1 MKMKILII
9 LVFNIIINFTHSQVP
24 GVAYEKI
31 SSVESYHS
39 QNGTPYGCDI
49 KNGKSTP
56 AYYETIWAGISVP
69 PIITACQYVQ
79 PITLTVGNLNHTDP
93 VIVEFTC
100 NNKYINGDSQIMTQ
114 YGVLTVSNSIITF
127 PICESFVNILNNI
140 KPTQVQTYSYTNL
153 TYYITNDMIESI
165 LHHFSVLQYGLNNG
179 KEYEWLSNHI
189 YSENW
194 YNITSDLNLPNLISP
209 MITIPLQYK
218 VFLPDHLLPGK
229 FVVGSKSDHYYVD
242 GFNVTILDITNNTS
256 NEELWVPKNGLG
268 GFLPTL
274 TPVYQMKVVPYI
286 NNVTTFFNSAAI
298 TWGYTNYPFTVTPV
312 RVIPPTRLPD
322 SNNSTQICSSNFD
335 FYYPTRPYS
344 ITGEEIINKNDFIKD
359 LGLLLPNKTNLI
371 YQRNTIQSSN
381 FFNKYAM
388 MNDPKKEGILE
399 DTAVPFEIINDN
411 FIGGCY
417 FNGTYPLVP
426 SIENQGI
433 TDVGRCSSEQLNKS
447 TLFKTPFYPPPLKFE
462 GYFHPEV
469 DQPGVYT
476 NIYQT
481 VSYVQTGSPMKMSDS
496 HKKIIGKYSGFSILS
511 QLFYGI
517 LLQGPRII
525 WQSPYFFNPNNAL
538 NPKGSFYA
546 LSPQYIEKVY
556 GSFSLPGGGS
566 SCRGARMIPLPIEMS
581 DVSITWQC
589 YTSKTPVS
597 LLYSTTTLKDS
608 AYNACMYAGTSSDL
622 VNCNSDTNI
631 PYTLNGATYTN
642 NTWEVK
648 IQSKDYKT
656 SSSLLFIQNNTSPLT
671 FYGYSSSGWWIETL
685 TYPNNYEQWFLKIQT
700 CSYLSEIPIIP
711 TDIPQV
717 FNINSVTG
725 NWDHI
730 KNSHHF
736 GSIPFLNKTT
746 SFSIE
751 VQVNDTGYF
760 KNNNEIIKFN
770 SYLICDGFHS
780 FELETY
786 PSSVKLQE
794 ILPPE
799 KLTVSALIKPY
810 ILYEEENI
818 NCFVVFYV
826 IPSSEKNSITPGTY
840 GSLAN
845 QIPSSPRR
853 GIGEYIY
860 FVNIDMPPLMDEI
873 KLLVPNPGKTSISDT
888 IFIQNNKISF
898 PTPEQSSVF
907 PSIGIIASSDPILKK
922 TSKILILGDQ
932 LQLFQQSIRLPSVV
946 PEWYVFLK
954 ATTPSNS
961 GCFIPCDPSLKDHYI
976 IPYCSFDEKTPMCP
990 YEKVEMASHDSR
1002 QEIEDLIAVATH
1014 PLSYL
1019 SLTDVLQVG
1028 VSLFSQPSSNT
1039 IIWKDYFDL
1048 LFEMLIDQPK
1058 TPSAADFSASKIMV
1072 FNILNMI
1079 LSEAYH
1085 NPKLEIDTIKPFNSI
1100 LNNTLNAE
1108 CSNSPGFKYLLLET
1122 IDLLIAT
1129 NGWEFFSSKPE
1140 YLNLIELLLQSIG
1153 NRISFFDSIGTEFK
1167 WNGSK
1172 SRVEFHTKVFNKYDL
1187 KTGFNIGNL
1196 YIPQISFTNQ
1206 VHHKLVESIYMLKNP
1221 KYYDQPLADSYWVP
1235 SCPNNTM
1242 AISIIKYPDNIIKN
1256 SINKSLSSENFVSIP
1271 IISATFYSC
1280 SIDYN
1285 LINIPS
1291 PVVFSMD
1298 LQLDVPVNIT
1308 SLICGIKINNKWDE
1322 SYCNTYHTYNSSNP
1336 RKSSIQCQ
1344 CRAIGEYG
1352 LIGTVTPLNKFQTD
1366 TTTWPGFDGDF
1377 ESIVPN
1383 ISEIKPIIEDVNSG
1397 FIFIQGEANKE
1408 KNKYD
1413 ILEEGQIG
1421 RYSVNYKRKSNETSE
1436 TYGLI
1441 QQESLNEGYTS
1452 LDFHFLYSWEPLSS
1466 NSTSNVTVE
1475 KYE

>member
-1 MKMKILII
+1 MRIFIL
-9 LVFNIIINFTHSQVP
+9 LVFNITINFIYSQVP
-24 GVAYEKI
+24 GAVYEKI

-79 PITLTVGNLNHTDP
+79 PITLTVGNLNHTNP
-93 VIVEFTC
+93 VVVEFSC
-100 NNKYINGDSQIMTQ
+100 NSKYINGDSQIMTQ
-114 YGVLTVSNSIITF
+114 YGVLKVSNSMIIL
-127 PICESFVNILNNI
+127 PICEAFVNILNDI
-140 KPTQVQTYSYTNL
+140 KPTLVQTYTYTNL

-165 LHHFSVLQYGLNNG
+165 LHHFSVLQYGINDE

-194 YNITSDLNLPNLISP
+194 YNITSDLNLPSLISP
-209 MITIPLQYK
+209 TITIPLQYK
-218 VFLPDHLLPGK
+218 IFLPDDLLPGK
-229 FVVGSKSDHYYVD
+229 FVIGSNGDHYYID

-256 NEELWVPKNGLG
+256 NSELWVPKNGLG

-286 NNVTTFFNSAAI
+286 NNVTTFFNDAAI

-312 RVIPPTRLPD
+312 RIIPPTRFPE
-322 SNNSTQICSSNFD
+322 SNNNSQICSSNFD

-344 ITGEEIINKNDFIKD
+344 ISGEEIINNTDSLKD
-359 LGLLLPNKTNLI
+359 LRLLLPNKTNLI

-388 MNDPKKEGILE
+388 MNDPKKDGIL
-399 DTAVPFEIINDN
+399 DSTAVPFEIINDN

-426 SIENQGI
+426 SIENKGV
-433 TDVGRCSSEQLNKS
+433 TDVGRCSSEQLNTS

-481 VSYVQTGSPMKMSDS
+481 VSYVQVGSPTIMSDS
-496 HKKIIGKYSGFSILS
+496 NKKIVGKYPGMSIMN

-525 WQSPYFFNPNNAL
+525 WQSPYFFNPNNPL

-546 LSPQYIEKVY
+546 ISPQYIEKMF
-556 GSFSLPGGGS
+556 GSYNIPGGGS
-566 SCRGARMIPLPIEMS
+566 SCRGGRMIPLPTEMS
-581 DVSITWQC
+581 DVNISWQC

-597 LLYSTTTLKDS
+597 LLYATTTLKDH
-608 AYNACMYAGTSSDL
+608 AFNVCMYAGTSSDL
-622 VNCNSDTNI
+622 VNCNSDSSI
-631 PYTLNGATYTN
+631 PSTLNTATYTD
-642 NTWEVK
+642 NTWQVK
-648 IQSKDYKT
+648 IQSKDYK
-656 SSSLLFIQNNTSPLT
+656 SSSPLLFIQNNTSPLT
-671 FYGYSSSGWWIETL
+671 FYGYSSTGWWIETL
-685 TYPNNYEQWFLKIQT
+685 TYPNNYPQWFLKIQT
-700 CSYLSEIPIIP
+700 CSYLPEIPIIP

-717 FNINSVTG
+717 FNIYSVTG
-725 NWDHI
+725 HWDHI

-736 GSIPFLNKTT
+736 GLIPFLNKTT

-751 VQVNDTGYF
+751 VQLNETDYF
-760 KNNNEIIKFN
+760 SSNNEIIKFT

-786 PSSVKLQE
+786 PSSVKAQDL
-794 ILPPE
+794 LPPE

-810 ILYEEENI
+810 ILHAEENI

-826 IPSSEKNSITPGTY
+826 IPNSEKNSITPGTY

-845 QIPSSPRR
+845 QIPAAPRK

-860 FVNIDMPPLMDEI
+860 YVSADMPPLMDEI
-873 KLLVPNPGKTSISDT
+873 KLLIPNPGKTSISDT
-888 IFIQNNKISF
+888 IFIQNNKILF

-907 PSIGIIASSDPILKK
+907 PSIGIIASSDPILKQ
-922 TSKILILGDQ
+922 TSKIIILGDQ

-946 PEWYVFLK
+946 SEWYVFLK

-961 GCFIPCDPSLKDHYI
+961 GCLIPCDSSLKNHYVT
-976 IPYCSFDEKTPMCP
+976 PYCSFDGKTPICP
-990 YEKVEMASHDSR
+990 YEKVEMASYDSQ

-1028 VSLFSQPSSNT
+1028 VSLFSQPSSNS

-1048 LFEMLIDQPK
+1048 LFEMLIEQPK

-1072 FNILNMI
+1072 FSILNMI
-1079 LSEAYH
+1079 LNEAYN
-1085 NPKLEIDTIKPFNSI
+1085 NPKLEIDTIRPFNTI

-1108 CSNSPGFKYLLLET
+1108 CSNSPGFKYLLLDT

-1129 NGWEFFSSKPE
+1129 NGWDFFTSNPE
-1140 YLNLIELLLQSIG
+1140 YLNLIGLLLQSIG
-1153 NRISFFDSIGTEFK
+1153 NRISFFDSVGYEFK
-1167 WNGSK
+1167 WNGLKSK
-1172 SRVEFHTKVFNKYDL
+1172 IEFHTKIFTNYDL
-1187 KTGFNIGNL
+1187 KNGLNIGDL
-1196 YIPQISFTNQ
+1196 YIPQLMSSNQ
-1206 VHHKLVESIYMLKNP
+1206 IQYKLVESIYMLNNP
-1221 KYYDQPLADSYWVP
+1221 KYFDQMLADSYWVP

-1242 AISIIKYPDNIIKN
+1242 AISVIKYPNNIIKN
-1256 SINKSLSSENFVSIP
+1256 ALNKSLSLESHVVIP
-1271 IISATFYSC
+1271 IISTTFYSC

-1291 PVVFSMD
+1291 PVVFSID
-1298 LQLDVPVNIT
+1298 IQLDVAVNIT
-1308 SLICGIKINNKWDE
+1308 SLRCGVKINNKWDN
-1322 SYCNTYHTYNSSNP
+1322 SYCTTYHTYNSSNP

-1344 CRAIGEYG
+1344 CKAIAEYG

-1366 TTTWPGFDGDF
+1366 TTTWPGFNGDF
-1377 ESIVPN
+1377 EGIIPN
-1383 ISEIKPIIEDVNSG
+1383 ISEIKPIFKGVDSG
-1397 FIFIQGEANKE
+1397 FVFVQGESTKVKDEYGN
-1408 KNKYD
+1408 
-1413 ILEEGQIG
+1413 LEDSQIG
-1421 RYSVNYKRKSNETSE
+1421 RYSVNYKRKNNLTME
-1436 TYGLI
+1436 TYGLL
-1441 QQESLNEGYTS
+1441 QQESSNKEYS
-1452 LDFHFLYSWEPLSS
+1452 NLDFDFLYSWEPLSS
-1466 NSTSNVTVE
+1466 NSTSNVTIE
-1475 KYE
+1475 KYND